1 MIGEDALHVLRFC
14 LVLFVVW
21 LVWYQFWIPYRVDYF
36 RQRLF
41 ELRDELFEYAKAG
54 NREFTD
60 PAYVNLRRAINAL
73 IRYGH
78 RVTISKILIGMVV
91 LKNSGRSPMT
101 NAAAEW
107 EKHVAAIED
116 EETKRRMSG
125 FGNEMLKTVLTHTI
139 LISPMTIAAIV
150 FMAIYLRMVAKVVE
164 SVESMAKSWS
174 AARKK
179 IELFN
184 VELAT
189 VKARS
194 YRL

>member
-21 LVWYQFWIPYRVDYF
+21 LVWYQFWIPSRVDSF

-101 NAAAEW
+101 NDAAEW

-125 FGNEMLKTVLTHTI
+125 FGTEMLKTVLTHTI

-164 SVESMAKSWS
+164 SMAKSWS

-189 VKARS
+189 VKARG

>member
-41 ELRDELFEYAKAG
+41 DLRDRLFAYAKAG
-54 NREFTD
+54 NLEFTD

-78 RVTISKILIGMVV
+78 RVTIWRIVMGMWA
-91 LKNSGRSPMT
+91 LKKWGRSPMA
-101 NAAAEW
+101 NDAAEW

-164 SVESMAKSWS
+164 SMAKSWS

-189 VKARS
+189 VKARG

>member
-21 LVWYQFWIPYRVDYF
+21 LVWYQFWIPYRVDSF

-91 LKNSGRSPMT
+91 LKNSGRSPMA
-101 NAAAEW
+101 NDAAEW

-139 LISPMTIAAIV
+139 LISPMTIAALVLI
-150 FMAIYLRMVAKVVE
+150 AIYLRMVASVVE
-164 SVESMAKSWS
+164 SVMKSWNE
-174 AARKK
+174 ATKR
-179 IELFN
+179 IEWLN

-189 VKARS
+189 VKARG